1 MADAE
6 LAELATLVNGSTNG
20 ILDVAAKA
28 RLDEYNTFVNTS
40 SGSEGE
46 EALAAAE
53 KAAADTAVAASTG
66 ALWTARDSANTAWS
80 TAKSDFT
87 SASSAL
93 STALDSNDLA
103 ALRATVASDTLAWE
117 T

>member
-80 TAKSDFT
+80 TAKSEDRK
-87 SASSAL
+87 S
-93 STALDSNDLA
+93 
-103 ALRATVASDTLAWE
+103 VV
-117 T
+117 

>member
-20 ILDVAAKA
+20 IRDVAAKA

-46 EALAAAE
+46 EVLAAAE
-53 KAAADTAVAASTG
+53 KTAADAAILDPSG
-66 ALWTARDSANTAWS
+66 ALWI
-80 TAKSDFT
+80 
-87 SASSAL
+87 
-93 STALDSNDLA
+93 
-103 ALRATVASDTLAWE
+103 
-117 T
+117 

>member
-6 LAELATLVNGSTNG
+6 LAELATLVNSSTTG

-28 RLDEYNTFVNTS
+28 RLDEYNAFVNAA

-53 KAAADTAVAASTG
+53 KASADAAIGVGG
-66 ALWTARDSANTAWS
+66 ALKTARDSADAAWTA
-80 TAKSDFT
+80 A
-87 SASSAL
+87 
-93 STALDSNDLA
+93 
-103 ALRATVASDTLAWE
+103 
-117 T
+117 